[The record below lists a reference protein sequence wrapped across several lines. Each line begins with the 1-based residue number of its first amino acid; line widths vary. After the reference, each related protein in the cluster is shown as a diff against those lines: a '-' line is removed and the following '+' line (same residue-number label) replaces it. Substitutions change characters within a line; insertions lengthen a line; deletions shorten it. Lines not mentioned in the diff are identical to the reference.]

1 MPIIEGADM
10 ASVSTERELLPEGS
24 YTMTIKESELS
35 EDGRSLI
42 IKHRIDTAPDE
53 AQARV
58 GQEWWNWINIK
69 ANDGKVNEI
78 GFSQIKKY
86 LEAVFGKGSSESNSN
101 DTDPLNGASVEL
113 YIVQKSYK
121 KDGEDKTVNNVKRI
135 TKA

>member
-10 ASVSTERELLPEGS
+10 SSVSTERELLPEGS

-42 IKHRIDTAPDE
+42 IKHRIDSAPDE

-69 ANDGKVNEI
+69 TNDGKVNEI
-78 GFSQIKKY
+78 GFASIKKY

-101 DTDPLNGASVEL
+101 DTDPLNGATVEL

>member
-42 IKHRIDTAPDE
+42 IKHRIDSAPDE

-101 DTDPLNGASVEL
+101 DTDPLNGATVEL

>member
-42 IKHRIDTAPDE
+42 IKHRIDSAPDE

-78 GFSQIKKY
+78 GFSQIKRY

>member
-10 ASVSTERELLPEGS
+10 SSVSTERELLPEGS

-42 IKHRIDTAPDE
+42 IKHRIDSAPDE

-69 ANDGKVNEI
+69 TNDGKVNEI
-78 GFSQIKKY
+78 GFASIKKY

-101 DTDPLNGASVEL
+101 DTDPLNGATVEL

-121 KDGEDKTVNNVKRI
+121 KDGDDKTVNNVKRI